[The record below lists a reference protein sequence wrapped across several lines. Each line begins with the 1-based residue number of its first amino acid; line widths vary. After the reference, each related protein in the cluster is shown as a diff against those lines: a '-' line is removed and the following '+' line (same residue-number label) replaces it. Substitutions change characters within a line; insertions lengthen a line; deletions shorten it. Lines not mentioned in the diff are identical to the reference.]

1 MTELVLSRA
10 PKRWELYKLLGE
22 PVRLRLLS
30 LTAEEELTIG
40 ELAELLAEG
49 QPNVSRHVSA
59 LKRSGLLAVRKQG
72 TRALVRLADAVNADP
87 VVKDALE
94 AGRALALAD
103 GSLARVT
110 ELVRARDAASRAFFE
125 QPKDEGSTSL
135 PAELPAYLTALAA
148 LVPRR
153 ALAVDAGTGEGALLD
168 AIAPIFDRVI
178 AVDRSEA
185 QLDRARARLRARGY
199 DNVELRRAE
208 YGDDDL
214 ARDVAALGGAAAVFA
229 SRVLHHAPRPAH
241 ALAALAR
248 LLEPGGALVV
258 LDYVAHEDERLRDQQ
273 ADQWLGFSPDELV
286 RLAENE
292 GLLSARVTVVPS
304 SRCGDGPD
312 GHLDWVVLTARRPDE
327 RA

>member
-1 MTELVLSRA
+1 MILSTA

-22 PVRLRLLS
+22 PVRLRLLA
-30 LTAEEELTIG
+30 LTTEEELTIG
-40 ELAELLAEG
+40 ELAELLGEG

-59 LKRSGLLAVRKQG
+59 LKRSGLLSVRTQG
-72 TRALVRLADAVNADP
+72 TRALVRVADAVSGDP
-87 VVKDALE
+87 VVKDALA
-94 AGRALALAD
+94 AGRALVDAD
-103 GSLARVT
+103 GSLHRVA
-110 ELVRARDAASRAFFE
+110 ELVRARDAAAREFFDH
-125 QPKDEGSTSL
+125 PAGASSTAL
-135 PAELPAYLTALAA
+135 PTELPAYLTALAA

-168 AIAPIFDRVI
+168 ALAPVFDTVI
-178 AVDRSEA
+178 AVDRSDA
-185 QLDRARARLRARGY
+185 QLARARARLDARGY

-208 YGDDDL
+208 YDDAAL
-214 ARDVAALGGAAAVFA
+214 AEDVASRGGADAVFA

-248 LLEPGGALVV
+248 LVKPGGALVV

-273 ADQWLGFSPDELV
+273 ADQWLGFEPDEVV
-286 RLAENE
+286 RLAEAVGLE
-292 GLLSARVTVVPS
+292 GARAVIVPS

-312 GHLDWVVLTARRPDE
+312 GHLDWLVLAAHRPDV